1 MAVDVLEILLKKHP
15 DAELCMVGPDKDG
28 SMQKTINL
36 AKRYGIDSHLKVT
49 GQMTKSEWNR
59 LSDDYD
65 IFISTTNFDNTPVSV
80 IEAMALGLPVIST
93 NVGGVPYLVKN
104 GVDAL
109 LVEKGNAKEMAD
121 KIENLLTNFKMAH
134 AISRN
139 ARVKA
144 ESFGWENVKKQWQS
158 LLI

>member
-1 MAVDVLEILLKKHP
+1 
-15 DAELCMVGPDKDG
+15 
-28 SMQKTINL
+28 
-36 AKRYGIDSHLKVT
+36 
-49 GQMTKSEWNR
+49 
-59 LSDDYD
+59 
-65 IFISTTNFDNTPVSV
+65 
-80 IEAMALGLPVIST
+80 MALGLPVIST

-109 LVEKGNAKEMAD
+109 LVEKGNAEEMAD
-121 KIENLLTNFKMAH
+121 KIENLLTNLKMAH
-134 AISRN
+134 SISRN